1 MAAPLLVAGGAAALG
16 AIGSA
21 LGTSSKN
28 ERLSKARKELS
39 ALKQQQ
45 AQGYQDLQ
53 TGLSQAYSPYTQNAQ
68 GDFDAYRG
76 AAGSFGT
83 QQREYA
89 GAGDFNFD
97 LNAAIDSLMDPYLS
111 GRTEAATKALEG
123 SAANAGKLNSS
134 ATLSSLAK
142 KSGELYSDAWKD
154 ALGAAQRQQAQEY
167 GQWSDSIN
175 RERQAVDQYNANLMR
190 NLEVLG
196 ALSNTGMGATLDLAG
211 KKTALGQE
219 SLTNQGNLDLERI
232 KLGTQ
237 KGSVLGNALTGGL
250 NVGANV
256 LGALSNMPK
265 VP

>member
-1 MAAPLLVAGGAAALG
+1 MPAPLLVAGGAAALG

-28 ERLSKARKELS
+28 ERINKARKEIA

-45 AQGYQDLQ
+45 AQGYKDLQ
-53 TGLSQAYSPYTQNAQ
+53 TGLEQAYSPYTQNAGEDYQ
-68 GDFDAYRG
+68 AYRQ
-76 AAGSFGT
+76 AAGSFGS

-89 GAGDFNFD
+89 DAGDFNFD

-154 ALGAAQRQQAQEY
+154 ALAAAQRQQAQEY

-196 ALSNTGMGATLDLAG
+196 ALSGSGQSAVMDLAG
-211 KKTALGQE
+211 KTTALGQE

-237 KGSVLGNALTGGL
+237 KGSVWGNALTGGL

-256 LGALSNMPK
+256 LGALSNTPK